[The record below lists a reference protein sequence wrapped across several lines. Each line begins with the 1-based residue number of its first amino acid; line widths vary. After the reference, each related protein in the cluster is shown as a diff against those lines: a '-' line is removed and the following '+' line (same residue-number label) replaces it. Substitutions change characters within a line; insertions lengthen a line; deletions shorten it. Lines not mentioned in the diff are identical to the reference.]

1 MEQSE
6 KLKSRSDI
14 SGENKWRLESIYES
28 DEAWEAEFA
37 RAQDTSIV
45 ASFAGK
51 LTSAASLKAALDA
64 CTEASRVS
72 ERLYVYAHMR
82 RDEDNSNAKYQAMT
96 DRALQLSTELETA
109 TAYLQPDILAIP
121 QATLREYM
129 KLPEFAVY
137 AHLLDNMDRERAHT
151 LSEKEERLLAM
162 AGEVLDAPQNI
173 FRMFDH
179 ADLTFSE
186 IENESGHKVELTHGN
201 FISFMESNDR
211 RVRKDAFEALY
222 SSYKSFENT
231 LGASY
236 SASVKADVFVAKAR
250 GYDSALHMALSED
263 NVPVEVYDS
272 LIDAVHEKL
281 PQLHRYTELRKR
293 ALGVDELHMYDLY
306 TPIVPDVEIRAELA
320 EAKSLVKAGLAVL
333 GEDYTK
339 LLDEA
344 YTCGWMDIY
353 ENKGKT
359 SGAYCW
365 GVYGSHPCVLL
376 NFHPTLDNAFTIAHE
391 LGHAMHSYYSDASQP
406 YVNAQYKIFVAEVA
420 STVNEVLL
428 MRHLLLK
435 ETDKLKRMYLLNQ
448 FLDQFRTTLFRQVMF
463 AEFEKRSH
471 ALCESGEALTS
482 ERLSAEYKAL
492 NRLYY
497 GDAMVLDDEIAM
509 EWARI
514 PHFYTAFYVYKYA
527 TGFSAAVAIAD
538 EILRTGDAS
547 DYKAFLKSGGSD
559 YPIELLKLAHVDLS
573 TPTPVSSAL
582 SGAFANTLGE
592 LEKLLEV

>member
-1 MEQSE
+1 MEQSA
-6 KLKSRSDI
+6 KLKVRGDI
-14 SGENKWRLESIYES
+14 SGEFKWHLEAIYEN

-37 RAQDTSIV
+37 RAQDTSHV

-51 LTSAASLKAALDA
+51 LTSASALKEALDA
-64 CTEASRVS
+64 CTEVSRVA

-96 DRALQLSTELETA
+96 DRAQQLSTELETA
-109 TAYLQPDILAIP
+109 TAYLLPDILKIP
-121 QATLREYM
+121 QATLRDYM
-129 KLPEFAVY
+129 KLPEFAIY
-137 AHLLDNMDRERAHT
+137 AHMLDDIDRERAHT

-162 AGEVLDAPQNI
+162 AGEVLGAPQNI

-179 ADLTFSE
+179 ADLTFPE
-186 IENESGHKVELTHGN
+186 ITNEKNEKIQLTHGN
-201 FISFMESNDR
+201 FISFMESRDR

-222 SSYKSFENT
+222 ASYKSFENT

-250 GYDSALHMALSED
+250 GYTSALHMALSED

-272 LIDAVHEKL
+272 LIEAVHEKL
-281 PQLHRYTELRKR
+281 PLLHRYTKLRKK
-293 ALGVDELHMYDLY
+293 ALGVEDLHMYDLY
-306 TPIVPDVEIRAELA
+306 TPIVPDIEMRVELS
-320 EAKSLVKAGLAVL
+320 EAKAIVKAGLAVL
-333 GEDYTK
+333 GADYAK

-344 YTCGWMDIY
+344 YTSGWMDIY

-365 GVYGSHPCVLL
+365 GAYGSHPFVLL
-376 NFHPTLDNAFTIAHE
+376 NFHPTMDNAFTIAHE
-391 LGHAMHSYYSDASQP
+391 LGHAMHSYYSDEAQP
-406 YVNAQYKIFVAEVA
+406 YVSAQYKIFVAEVA

-428 MRHLLLK
+428 MRYLLAQ
-435 ETDKLKRMYLLNQ
+435 ETDKIRRMYLLNQ

-463 AEFEKRSH
+463 AEFEKLSH
-471 ALCESGEALTS
+471 ALCERGEALTS
-482 ERLSAEYKAL
+482 ERLSAEYQQL

-497 GDAMVLDDEIAM
+497 GDDMVIDDEIAM

-538 EILRTGDAS
+538 EILRSGDAS

-559 YPIELLKLAHVDLS
+559 YPITLLKLAHVDLS
-573 TPTPVSSAL
+573 TPTPVASAL
-582 SGAFANTLGE
+582 AGAFAATLGE